1 MTSTAS
7 PRAPRRN
14 PRPRPTSAAHVA
26 LVGLLGF
33 GLFGAASFVD
43 GSGNETVV
51 EAAPSDEG
59 ATTETSAVTS
69 ASTASAAAASTPDT
83 TALGVPKQEGVPRV
97 YTAGDSTAGG
107 LGTLLE
113 PFLAEMGVEQRLDYK
128 VSSGLTRDDFYSWPD
143 RLREQV
149 PLLDPEV
156 VVVMFGGNDA
166 QPIELPDGRKV
177 NVDAP
182 EWAQEYG
189 RRVGETMDYLSEGGR
204 SVIWVGVTSAESD
217 SFNDRLVVLRDVL
230 LAQAAARP
238 QITFVDPWP
247 LFNGPD
253 GTFAEYVVDDDGEA
267 KAMRSAD
274 DGFHLNPTGAK
285 RLARRVAVE
294 IGEVTGKPA
303 PALPENPWAIDGAS
317 GVYKVQPGDAWAL
330 IARRLGVSTEVLLE
344 TNGVAADEP
353 LYVDDLVKVPTPIT
367 GIEVISPVP
376 STSPPTT

>member
-1 MTSTAS
+1 
-7 PRAPRRN
+7 
-14 PRPRPTSAAHVA
+14 
-26 LVGLLGF
+26 VGLLGF
-33 GLFGAASFVD
+33 GLFGAASFLD
-43 GSGNETVV
+43 GSDETVV
-51 EAAPSDEG
+51 EAAPVDDG
-59 ATTETSAVTS
+59 GTAPTTDATATSTGS
-69 ASTASAAAASTPDT
+69 ATAAASTPDT
-83 TALGVPKQEGVPRV
+83 TALTVPKQEGVPRV

-113 PFLAEMGVEQRLDYK
+113 PFLVEMGVEQRLDYK

-149 PLLDPEV
+149 PMLDPEV

-182 EWAQEYG
+182 EWAEEYG

-204 SVIWVGVTSAESD
+204 AVIWVGVTSAEPD

-230 LAQAAARP
+230 LAQAATRP
-238 QITFVDPWP
+238 QISFVDPWP

-267 KAMRSAD
+267 KSMRSAD
-274 DGFHLNPTGAK
+274 DGFHLNPTGAE

-303 PALPENPWAIDGAS
+303 PPLPENPWAIDGAS

-344 TNGVAADEP
+344 TNGVTADEP